1 MFRIYEEREMEM
13 RAFIKEKHTQ
23 YTHKHT
29 PQMTHLRCLYSKTC
43 DTLMGLD
50 GLGHGLD
57 FYIKYGLV
65 IIHNL

>member
-1 MFRIYEEREMEM
+1 MREIEIKMK
-13 RAFIKEKHTQ
+13 RTFIKKHTQ

-65 IIHNL
+65 VIHNL